1 MDGREATSGE
11 YQPGDQEKLSLRLP
25 FRQDGREWL
34 EGGAQG
40 ARGEPAARVEMV
52 PVVIGEAQVV
62 IIGSGAFGSSIAY
75 HLAAL
80 GHRDVALVD
89 AHEIASQTS
98 PRAAGLTRQVRFDAD
113 MSRLAISSVEK
124 ITRFTAETGQ
134 PLTYVQSG
142 SVNMAR
148 TDSTEATVHAEIDA
162 GQALGLGTRR
172 LSIEEMASRAPLIR
186 PQGIRLA
193 AYTPSDV
200 YLEQPGQLPLGYASA
215 SQQRGVTL
223 LPHTRVTGIGIEGGR
238 VTKVVAETG
247 VIRTPVVVDAAGA
260 WARLVAERI
269 GLRVPIVP
277 VRHQL
282 YITGR
287 IPGVE
292 AGHAICRLYDVAVY
306 LRPHDGGLL
315 LGVFERDPELY
326 DMHAFPQDFQ
336 IGDLP
341 LDFGVLDRVTRS
353 IRTQLAIG
361 ADVPVREHRGGLP
374 TMTPD
379 GRPIVGPVPGVE
391 GFYVATGCCVGGL
404 SISPAV
410 GELVAEAVHTARP
423 SPSLDPFAITRFAY
437 GFDVEE
443 ALHDGC
449 RRQYA
454 DFYAMMPEGEHREG
468 GARSELQTGSE

>member
-1 MDGREATSGE
+1 M
-11 YQPGDQEKLSLRLP
+11 
-25 FRQDGREWL
+25 
-34 EGGAQG
+34 
-40 ARGEPAARVEMV
+40 
-52 PVVIGEAQVV
+52 PVVIDNAQVV
-62 IIGSGAFGSSIAY
+62 IIGSGAFGSSVAY

-98 PRAAGLTRQVRFDAD
+98 PRAAGLARQVRFDPD
-113 MSRLAISSVEK
+113 MSRLAIRSVEK
-124 ITRFTAETGQ
+124 IIGFTAETGQ

-148 TDSTEATVHAEIDA
+148 TESTEPIVHAEIAA
-162 GQALGLGTRR
+162 GRELGLGTRR
-172 LSIEEMASRAPLIR
+172 LSIDEMAARAPLIR
-186 PQGIRLA
+186 PQGVRLA
-193 AYTPSDV
+193 AYTPTDV
-200 YLEQPGQLPLGYASA
+200 YLEQPGQLPLGYARA
-215 SQQRGVTL
+215 AQQRGVTL
-223 LPHTRVTGIGIEGGR
+223 LPHTRVTAIGMERGR
-238 VTKVVAETG
+238 VTKVVAEG
-247 VIRTPVVVDAAGA
+247 GEIRTPIVVDAAGA

-287 IPGVE
+287 IPGVV
-292 AGHAICRLYDVAVY
+292 AGHAICRLYDAAVY

-326 DMHAFPQDFQ
+326 DMHAFPPDFQ
-336 IGDLP
+336 ISDLS
-341 LDFGVLDRVTRS
+341 LDFGVLDQMTRA
-353 IRTQLAIG
+353 IRTQLAIDV
-361 ADVPVREHRGGLP
+361 DVPLREHRGGLP

-379 GRPIVGPVPGVE
+379 GRPILGPVPGVE

-410 GELVAEAVHTARP
+410 GEVVAEAVHAARP
-423 SPSLDPFAITRFAY
+423 SPSLDAFAITRFGH
-437 GFDVEE
+437 GFDAEE
-443 ALHDGC
+443 RLRDAC

-454 DFYAMMPEGEHREG
+454 DFYAVIPEGKRHERR
-468 GARSELQTGSE
+468 ARGELQAESG

>member
-1 MDGREATSGE
+1 
-11 YQPGDQEKLSLRLP
+11 
-25 FRQDGREWL
+25 
-34 EGGAQG
+34 
-40 ARGEPAARVEMV
+40 VEV
-52 PVVIGEAQVV
+52 VRIVIGEAQVV

-75 HLAAL
+75 HLAVL
-80 GHRDVALVD
+80 GHREVVLVD
-89 AHEIASQTS
+89 AHDIASQTS
-98 PRAAGLTRQVRFDAD
+98 PRAAGLTRQVRFDAE
-113 MSRLAISSVEK
+113 MSRMAVRSVEK
-124 ITRFTAETGQ
+124 ITRFAAETGQ
-134 PLTYVQSG
+134 PLTYAQSG

-148 TDSTEATVHAEIDA
+148 TDSTEAIVHAEIDA

-172 LSIEEMASRAPLIR
+172 LSTDEMVARAPIIR
-186 PQGIRLA
+186 PQGVSAA
-193 AYTPSDV
+193 AYTPTDL
-200 YLEQPGQLPLGYASA
+200 YLEQPGQLPLGYARA
-215 SQQRGVTL
+215 AQQRGVTL

-238 VTKVVAETG
+238 VMKVVTPQGE
-247 VIRTPVVVDAAGA
+247 IRTPVVIDAAGA

-292 AGHAICRLYDVAVY
+292 SGHAICRLYDAAAY

-326 DMHAFPQDFQ
+326 DMHAFPPDFQ
-336 IGDLP
+336 IGDLS
-341 LDFGVLDRVTRS
+341 LDFGVLDRMTRS
-353 IRTQLAIG
+353 IRTQLAIDV
-361 ADVPVREHRGGLP
+361 DVPLREHRGGLP

-379 GRPIVGPVPGVE
+379 GRPILGLIPGVE

-410 GELVAEAVHTARP
+410 GELVAESVHAALP
-423 SPSLDPFAITRFAY
+423 SPSLDSFAITRFGRA
-437 GFDVEE
+437 FDVEKVLRD
-443 ALHDGC
+443 AC

-454 DFYAMMPEGEHREG
+454 EFYATMPEGEHRESS
-468 GARSELQTGSE
+468 ARGELQTGSE

>member
-1 MDGREATSGE
+1 ME
-11 YQPGDQEKLSLRLP
+11 
-25 FRQDGREWL
+25 
-34 EGGAQG
+34 
-40 ARGEPAARVEMV
+40 VV
-52 PVVIGEAQVV
+52 PVVIDNAQVV
-62 IIGSGAFGSSIAY
+62 IIGSGAFGSSVAY

-98 PRAAGLTRQVRFDAD
+98 PRAAGLARQVRFDPD
-113 MSRLAISSVEK
+113 MSRLAIRSVEK
-124 ITRFTAETGQ
+124 IIRFTAETGQ

-148 TDSTEATVHAEIDA
+148 TESTEPIVHAEIAA
-162 GQALGLGTRR
+162 GRELGLGTRR
-172 LSIEEMASRAPLIR
+172 LSIAEMAARAPLIR

-193 AYTPSDV
+193 AYTPTDI
-200 YLEQPGQLPLGYASA
+200 YLEQPGQLPLGYARA
-215 SQQRGVTL
+215 AQQRGVTL
-223 LPHTRVTGIGIEGGR
+223 LSHTRVTGIGIEGGR
-238 VTKVVAETG
+238 VTKVVAEG
-247 VIRTPVVVDAAGA
+247 GEIRTPVVVDAAGA

-292 AGHAICRLYDVAVY
+292 AGHAICRLYDAAVY

-326 DMHAFPQDFQ
+326 DMHRFAPDFQ
-336 IGDLP
+336 IGDLS
-341 LDFGVLDRVTRS
+341 LDFSVLDRMTQS
-353 IRTQLAIG
+353 IRSQLAVDV
-361 ADVPVREHRGGLP
+361 DVPLREHRGGLP

-379 GRPIVGPVPGVE
+379 GRPILGPVPGVE

-410 GELVAEAVHTARP
+410 GELVAESVHAARP
-423 SPSLDPFAITRFAY
+423 SPSLDAFAITRFAR
-437 GFDVEE
+437 GFDQEE
-443 ALHDGC
+443 ALRDAC

-454 DFYAMMPEGEHREG
+454 DFYALIPEGEHRE
-468 GARSELQTGSE
+468 RSLRGELQTGSG